1 MRRESYSVAAQYSLG
16 RKFMASNPVNQNSV
30 SKTLRDL
37 DRKFRNEKAPQQQ
50 AFSKSDTR
58 AGVNER

>member
-1 MRRESYSVAAQYSLG
+1 MGGESYSAETQCSLG

-30 SKTLRDL
+30 SKILRDM
-37 DRKFRNEKAPQQQ
+37 DRKFRNERTPQQ
-50 AFSKSDTR
+50 AFSKLGIR